1 MFYEIENM
9 ILGNIVQDSQKYYE
23 HAQVFNPLM
32 FEDINNLYIYKAF
45 IKLIDNGV
53 EPDIISL
60 NKEIGNKKKLS
71 QSLVSLVNQPLLM
84 PSEFQTGMYQLY
96 ESSQRKLLAS
106 GVIDINNSLQN
117 SESIDKIKDM
127 VDSLQNKINN
137 PNENKQQ
144 TLLSQL
150 VDFTEDLANKRSTEG
165 ISGIT
170 TGFGSLD
177 DFTNGWQKTDL
188 IIIGGASSMGKTSFA
203 VTTAFNAALANKA
216 IAVFSYEMSSLQ
228 LIQRM
233 VSLDSGVHSHWIRK
247 GALDDKEMKK
257 INKSVAK
264 IENLPIIIDDCH
276 QTSLS
281 YLLSKI
287 KQYAITNKVELVLVD
302 YLQLVSASGG
312 SREQEVR
319 NVARAL
325 KNIAKEL
332 NVAVIALSQLNRGVG
347 MRHNSKPTMA
357 DLRESGE
364 IEQAADIVALIYR
377 PEYYGLHE
385 DESGNPTSGLAK
397 IIFAKGRNIGVGEI
411 NLKFIDNLTK
421 FEDYESSEGF

>member
-71 QSLVSLVNQPLLM
+71 QSLVNLVNQPLLM

-257 INKSVAK
+257 INKSVTK

-312 SREQEVR
+312 SREQEVSK
-319 NVARAL
+319 VARAL

-411 NLKFIDNLTK
+411 NLKFIANLTK

>member
-127 VDSLQNKINN
+127 VDSLQYKINN
-137 PNENKQQ
+137 PNDNKQQ

-312 SREQEVR
+312 SREQEVSK
-319 NVARAL
+319 VARAL

-411 NLKFIDNLTK
+411 NLKFIANLTK

>member
-312 SREQEVR
+312 SREQEVSK
-319 NVARAL
+319 VARAL

-411 NLKFIDNLTK
+411 NLKFIANLTK

>member
-71 QSLVSLVNQPLLM
+71 QSLVSLVNHPLLM
-84 PSEFQTGMYQLY
+84 PSEYQTGMYQLY

-312 SREQEVR
+312 SREQEVSK
-319 NVARAL
+319 VARAL

-385 DESGNPTSGLAK
+385 DESGNPTTGLAK

-411 NLKFIDNLTK
+411 NLKFIANLTK

>member
-312 SREQEVR
+312 SREQEVSK
-319 NVARAL
+319 VARAL

-385 DESGNPTSGLAK
+385 DESGNPTTGLAK

-411 NLKFIDNLTK
+411 NLKFIANLTK

>member
-1 MFYEIENM
+1 MFYEVENM
-9 ILGNIVQDSQKYYE
+9 ILGNIVQDSKRYFE
-23 HAQVFNPLM
+23 HAQTFNSLM
-32 FEDINNLYIYKAF
+32 FEDINNVFIYKAF
-45 IKLIDNGV
+45 VKLVDKGIN
-53 EPDIISL
+53 PDILSL
-60 NKEIGNKKKLS
+60 NKEIGNKKQLN

-84 PSEFQTGMYQLY
+84 HNEFQTGIMQLY
-96 ESSQRKLLAS
+96 ETSQRKLLAS
-106 GVIDINNSLQN
+106 SIIEINNSLQN
-117 SESIDKIKDM
+117 SDSIDKIKDK
-127 VDSLQNKINN
+127 VDALQNKINN
-137 PNENKQQ
+137 PNDDKQQ
-144 TLLSQL
+144 SLLTQL
-150 VDFTEDLANKRSTEG
+150 IDFTDDLAKRRSIDG

-170 TGFGSLD
+170 TGFKSLD

-188 IIIGGASSMGKTSFA
+188 VIIGGASSMGKTSFA
-203 VTTAFNAALANKA
+203 VTTAFNSALANKGIA
-216 IAVFSYEMSSLQ
+216 IFSYEMSSLQ

-247 GALDDKEMKK
+247 GALDEEEMKK
-257 INKSVAK
+257 INKSVTK
-264 IENLPIIIDDCH
+264 IENLPIIIDDCN

-287 KQYAITNKVELVLVD
+287 KQYAITNKVELILVD

-312 SREQEVR
+312 SREQEVSK
-319 NVARAL
+319 VARAL

-332 NVAVIALSQLNRGVG
+332 NVAIIALSQLNRGVG

-411 NLKFIDNLTK
+411 NLKFIANLTK